1 MPTYSFF
8 CDTCKEKFELYLS
21 LQQYDKSK
29 KICPSC
35 NKDKKVSRL
44 YSEDLLS
51 LNTSIKKS
59 DSELKTIGDL
69 ANRNRDKMSEDHK
82 THLKERHNNYKDQTP
97 AKELPTGMS
106 RLQRPKQ
113 KIKWRKDG

>member
-8 CDTCKEKFELYLS
+8 CEGCKKKFELYLS
-21 LQQYDKSK
+21 LHQYDKFK
-29 KICPSC
+29 KICPCC
-35 NKDKKVSRL
+35 NKDKKVIRL

-51 LNTSIKKS
+51 LSTSIRKN

-82 THLKERHNNYKDQTP
+82 AHLSAKHNDYKEFTQT
-97 AKELPTGMS
+97 KELPKGMS
-106 RLQRPKQ
+106 RIQRPKH
-113 KIKWRKDG
+113 KIKWRQDG